1 MKKWI
6 AAGAVVVLAALS
18 VAFAGYRGPGLDMP
32 HGFQGPRGHFR
43 MSQRILAWLDND
55 QFRARINLTDDQASR
70 LRQIVVKAEESAI
83 ETRAQMAVEGI
94 ELREMLRADKP
105 DQAAVMKKV
114 DQISSLR
121 GQMMKEGVQAI
132 LEAKTVLTPPQQR
145 QLREFM
151 ESRFAQRGWGRH
163 WREHY
168 HHGGMMGSRGPRQT
182 PQRSTPPSQ

>member
-6 AAGAVVVLAALS
+6 AAGTVVVLAALS
-18 VAFAGYRGPGLDMP
+18 VAFAGYRGQGLNQP
-32 HGFQGPRGHFR
+32 RGFQCPHGHFR
-43 MSQRILAWLDND
+43 MSQRMLALLDNER
-55 QFRARINLTDDQASR
+55 FRARINLTDDQTSR
-70 LRQIVVKAEESAI
+70 LRQILVKAEKSAI

-121 GQMMKEGVQAI
+121 GRMMQEGVQAV
-132 LEAKTVLTPPQQR
+132 LEAKTVLTPQQ
-145 QLREFM
+145 QKQIREFM

-163 WREHY
+163 WRQQD
-168 HHGGMMGSRGPRQT
+168 HGGMRGPRGPRQM
-182 PQRSTPPSQ
+182 PQPSTPPSQ